1 MVARREAHLA
11 SPYCGTQNHQ
21 IELLP
26 LPVKHR
32 LLKACDLVDLVPT
45 QVIYAAGQATTHIYF
60 PVGGSI
66 SLTAEIDGHP
76 GLEVGMVGREGMLGD
91 YVALGITRSPLRA
104 VVRSAGQAWGIST
117 PRFCQEIARDPALQ
131 RAINRHLYLSLAQLA
146 AWSACVKFHLIGPR
160 LARWL
165 LMSQDRAD
173 TDTVFVTHEIL
184 AHALGVRRV
193 SVTEAAS
200 VFQRAGLISYRRG
213 EVTVLKRRDLERAAC
228 SCYLADRARND
239 AQF

>member
-1 MVARREAHLA
+1 LA
-11 SPYCGTQNHQ
+11 PPYCSTQNHQ
-21 IELLP
+21 LELLP

-32 LLKACDLVDLVPT
+32 LLKACELVVLT
-45 QVIYAAGQATTHIYF
+45 AGQVVYAAGQASSHVYF
-60 PVGGSI
+60 PIAGTI

-76 GLEVGMVGREGMLGD
+76 ALEVGMIGREGMLGD
-91 YVALGITRSPLRA
+91 YVLLGITRSPLRA
-104 VVRSAGQAWGIST
+104 VVRSAGQAWKIT
-117 PRFCQEIARDPALQ
+117 TLQFCQEITRDPALQ
-131 RAINRHLYLSLAQLA
+131 RSIGRHLYLSLAQLA

-173 TDTVFVTHEIL
+173 TDTVCVTHEIL

-200 VFQRAGLISYRRG
+200 VLRSAGVIRYRHG
-213 EVTVLKRRDLERAAC
+213 EITVLKRRDLERAAC